1 MRKISYRRSA
11 RAGILFIL
19 LASCPPWA
27 APFRHPGVL
36 NTQEELEFIKQK
48 AGGAAAH
55 PMKTGFER
63 LKAWKY
69 ANLNY
74 QPRPEATV
82 VVVASAVGASEQNF
96 RDAAHAAYAH
106 ALQWVVTGQA
116 AHKDKALQIL
126 NGWGSTFKAMT
137 QLSNRQQ
144 DLEAA
149 WALPTWCA
157 AAEIMKHYDKGAA
170 GWAEADIAKFNGMLD
185 ILTGYAGYTL
195 DAKKTNNWGTSSVLA
210 LLAVGVFQD
219 DTATFNKAAR
229 YYDFILP
236 YTVEATGLLMETC
249 RDCNHAEYNL
259 LGMMAAAEVG
269 WKQGV
274 DLYGRKPGGQEV
286 PRLLMG
292 MEFHASA
299 LLGQPRNVGQ
309 SCGARNCSGDDR
321 KASGW
326 EIALNHYR
334 YRAKVQCPQTTAFV
348 TTVNRPDALSED
360 HFTGWTTLTHGEL
373 GDIASPLAA
382 RGGLRP
388 THGKAEWVVA
398 RDGGAVGF
406 RYRLLPV
413 DARSGIDP
421 VFSLQGRS
429 LPFSSLPLSR

>member
-1 MRKISYRRSA
+1 MRSYAFVQSA
-11 RAGILFIL
+11 LVGLTLVSVSVSAT
-19 LASCPPWA
+19 WA

-55 PMKTGFER
+55 PMKSGFER
-63 LKAWKY
+63 LKAWKF
-69 ANLNY
+69 ANLSY

-82 VVVASAVGASEQNF
+82 TVVASAVGASEQNF

-116 AHKDKALQIL
+116 AHKDKALAIL
-126 NGWGSTFKAMT
+126 NGWGSTFKGMT
-137 QLSNRQQ
+137 HLSNRQQ

-149 WALPTWCA
+149 WGLPTWCA
-157 AAEIMKHYDKGAA
+157 AAEIMKHYDKGSA
-170 GWAEADIAKFNGMLD
+170 GWAAEDVAKFNGMLD
-185 ILTGYAGYTL
+185 ILTAYAVYTI
-195 DAKKTNNWGTSSVLA
+195 DAKKTNNWGTSSALA

-219 DTATFNKAAR
+219 DTARFNKGAR
-229 YYDFILP
+229 YYDFLLP

-274 DLYGRKPGGQEV
+274 DLYGRTLTGQTV

-309 SCGARNCSGDDR
+309 SCGAQNCSGDDR

-326 EIALNHYR
+326 EVALNHYR

-373 GDIASPLAA
+373 GDIVSPLAV
-382 RGGLRP
+382 RGAPRP
-388 THGKAEWVVA
+388 THGEAKWLLV
-398 RDGGAVGF
+398 RDGGSLSF
-406 RYRLLPV
+406 RYRLQPYFAV
-413 DARSGIDP
+413 GASGAAMRAWP
-421 VFSLQGRS
+421 
-429 LPFSSLPLSR
+429 